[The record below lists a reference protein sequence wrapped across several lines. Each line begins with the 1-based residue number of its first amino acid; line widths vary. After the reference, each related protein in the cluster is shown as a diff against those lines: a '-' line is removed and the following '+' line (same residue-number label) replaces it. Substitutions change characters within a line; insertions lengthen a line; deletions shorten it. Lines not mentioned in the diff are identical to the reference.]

1 MSAWLPFSPSALPC
15 LQLSPQHCSPLP
27 FLPLPPRAVRPA
39 AGPLPGEPSCQ
50 PPFCRPFK
58 ASGAKGDPGGT
69 AGAAAQGQLC
79 PWRKFFPDPTQPE
92 GTSAGPQRLRCCPHT
107 LLSSPGAA
115 PPQHPHPLLQSSQDP
130 SQWCPQ
136 DANPQVPAV
145 LCCAHPAGGLGLLPS
160 ELSPQ
165 IAAPSHPTALLPG
178 QIWAQAPAPARG
190 QQGTV
195 SPAPGGATLPFPWQG
210 GEGGGF
216 VLRHP
221 AARGGV
227 RGDPGELRLRAV
239 ALPSVCRASAEGV
252 RQGHEGLPEAQQ
264 SFF

>member
-1 MSAWLPFSPSALPC
+1 MAAVLPSHPPQLPWGCPGLFPFPGPSSAPA
-15 LQLSPQHCSPLP
+15 SPL
-27 FLPLPPRAVRPA
+27 AERP
-39 AGPLPGEPSCQ
+39 GPI
-50 PPFCRPFK
+50 
-58 ASGAKGDPGGT
+58 
-69 AGAAAQGQLC
+69 
-79 PWRKFFPDPTQPE
+79 
-92 GTSAGPQRLRCCPHT
+92 
-107 LLSSPGAA
+107 
-115 PPQHPHPLLQSSQDP
+115 
-130 SQWCPQ
+130 QWCPQ
-136 DANPQVPAV
+136 DANPRVPTV

-165 IAAPSHPTALLPG
+165 ITAPSHPIALLPG
-178 QIWAQAPAPARG
+178 QIRAQAAVPAHG

-210 GEGGGF
+210 GDGGSF

-221 AARGGV
+221 AAHGGV
-227 RGDPGELRLRAV
+227 CGDPGELRLGAV